1 MLTCSF
7 MTIINLSFIPL
18 ILTIALIIALISF
31 IIVINLNKKLT
42 RKKNN
47 VENNNDNIESKIA
60 MLVTNQLVNKLNGLF
75 EIKYIP
81 IDETI
86 YYKNFSLSNEQ
97 KSTSYPTN
105 QVPTNK
111 EVENEYENE
120 TESINK
126 TNADSETKSIKDKS
140 TSESKTIR
148 IIDSESINNFRT
160 SIDPDFLHRVTC
172 LIFKE
177 IANTDNMIEVI
188 SSELCISSSQ
198 LNRRIKIMTGM
209 TTSHF
214 IYKTRLNKAKKQLTL
229 TQKPIGEIAAE
240 CGFNDFAYFS
250 RSFKKE
256 FKMTP
261 TTFQRISH

>member
-1 MLTCSF
+1 

-86 YYKNFSLSNEQ
+86 YYKNFSLSNDQ
-97 KSTSYPTN
+97 KSTSYSTN
-105 QVPTNK
+105 KVPTNN
-111 EVENEYENE
+111 EVENKYENE

-160 SIDPDFLHRVTC
+160 SIPDFLHRVTC
-172 LIFKE
+172 LIYRE
-177 IANTDNMIEVI
+177 ITNTDNIIEVI
-188 SSELCISSSQ
+188 SSEFCISSSQ